1 MQILKNK
8 DPVYY
13 ICVSNA
19 NAMRSRL
26 LLLLLPCLSLF
37 ACKEK
42 QKSSSAEEK
51 TTQPTTTTGTPPV
64 KVEDSSSTYF
74 SISDYFDDQ
83 WKTRK
88 GDPYTLLKITELKG
102 KRDSAFVPLDSA
114 LWAQLRAP
122 FDAADISD
130 KKYLGWYK
138 YDMFTD
144 ETTETLHL
152 HYEAMAADLFMR
164 QMDISAD
171 MFTRKVKSIYM
182 ETRREQEGHSVSQKL
197 QYISDRLFQLQ
208 TFEKTE
214 GKAWKNTNE
223 QYRFQY

>member
-1 MQILKNK
+1 
-8 DPVYY
+8 
-13 ICVSNA
+13 
-19 NAMRSRL
+19 MRSRL

-51 TTQPTTTTGTPPV
+51 TTQPTTTTGAPPV

-83 WKTRK
+83 WKSRSE
-88 GDPYTLLKITELKG
+88 DPYTLLKITESQG
-102 KRDSAFVPLDSA
+102 KRDSAFIPLDSV
-114 LWAQLRAP
+114 LWKQLRAP
-122 FDAADISD
+122 FDAADISN
-130 KKYLGWYK
+130 KKFLGWYK

-152 HYEAMAADLFMR
+152 RYEAMASDLFMR
-164 QMDISAD
+164 NMDISAD
-171 MFTRKVKSIYM
+171 MFTRKVKAIYI
-182 ETRREQEGHSVSQKL
+182 ETRREEHGHNVSQKL
-197 QYISDRLFQLQ
+197 QYMSDRLFQVQ

-214 GKAWKNTNE
+214 GRTGKNTTV